1 MGVVKLSNII
11 KALRKLRDYN
21 QDYVAEYLGLSPRTY
36 NVKENNPDTFTVS
49 EIKKLSKLF
58 NVEESI
64 FFKDELTLTV
74 S

>member
-1 MGVVKLSNII
+1 MSNII

-49 EIKKLSKLF
+49 EIKNLSKLF